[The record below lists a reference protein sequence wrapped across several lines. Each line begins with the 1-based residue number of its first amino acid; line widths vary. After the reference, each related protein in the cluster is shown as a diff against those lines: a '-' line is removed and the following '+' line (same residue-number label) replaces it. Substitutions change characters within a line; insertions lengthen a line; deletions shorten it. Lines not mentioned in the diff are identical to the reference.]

1 MTEYGRIHTDG
12 SRSGGQP
19 VEAQQRALAIANTLL
34 GIDRA
39 TLGELSHHELMMA
52 LVRIVPQHDAA
63 RQELRD
69 FKQKVSDAAKCT
81 LLTLENDCHTE
92 AVVIASNHLLDF
104 IIHKPDPLINV
115 AKMLGYY
122 NTAAKHLAGDIRAA
136 LDAAGFEI
144 REKND
149 DQPNSN

>member
-1 MTEYGRIHTDG
+1 MAEYGRIHTDG

-63 RQELRD
+63 RQELSD
-69 FKQKVSDAAKCT
+69 FKQEVSDAVWDYYGGKHIPRTSMFAKFS
-81 LLTLENDCHTE
+81 
-92 AVVIASNHLLDF
+92 IP
-104 IIHKPDPLINV
+104 KPDPLVEALHEVDTGPEWDSAEDYCNKV
-115 AKMLGYY
+115 
-122 NTAAKHLAGDIRAA
+122 RAA
-136 LDAAGFEI
+136 LDKLGFEI

-149 DQPNSN
+149 DRR

>member
-1 MTEYGRIHTDG
+1 MTEYGRIHADG

-63 RQELRD
+63 RQELSD
-69 FKQKVSDAAKCT
+69 FKQKVSDAVMQAFPNT
-81 LLTLENDCHTE
+81 GLMPDCLGE
-92 AVVIASNHLLDF
+92 L
-104 IIHKPDPLINV
+104 IIPAPKRDPLTEVWRELFMNEYNLYEFV
-115 AKMLGYY
+115 AAM
-122 NTAAKHLAGDIRAA
+122 
-136 LDAAGFEI
+136 DARGLEI

-149 DQPNSN
+149 GQPNSN

>member
-63 RQELRD
+63 RQELSD
-69 FKQKVSDAAKCT
+69 FKQKVSDAAEEATEIIDHWSGDRDGAKC
-81 LLTLENDCHTE
+81 LQ
-92 AVVIASNHLLDF
+92 DF
-104 IIHKPDPLINV
+104 IIPKPQPDPLVEV
-115 AKMLGYY
+115 AVQCFGWCGEADAEKFRR
-122 NTAAKHLAGDIRAA
+122 K
-136 LDAAGFEI
+136 LDALGFEI

-149 DQPNSN
+149 G

>member
-1 MTEYGRIHTDG
+1 MTEYGRIHIDG

-63 RQELRD
+63 RQELSD
-69 FKQKVSDAAKCT
+69 FKQKVSDAVMQAFPNT
-81 LLTLENDCHTE
+81 GLMPDCLGE
-92 AVVIASNHLLDF
+92 L
-104 IIHKPDPLINV
+104 IIPAPKRDPLTEVWRELFMNEYNLYEFV
-115 AKMLGYY
+115 AAM
-122 NTAAKHLAGDIRAA
+122 
-136 LDAAGFEI
+136 DARGLEI

-149 DQPNSN
+149 D